1 MPSVLAD
8 VIYCVG
14 IHLCYRCAMDNSEQT
29 TLRLNADD
37 IAVLF
42 DLTHR
47 WEDQGRVSEPADR
60 AEQQALSN
68 LTAVL
73 EPHVP
78 FLFASDYQVRR
89 RAAKERLLPSD

>member
-1 MPSVLAD
+1 
-8 VIYCVG
+8 
-14 IHLCYRCAMDNSEQT
+14 MDNLEET

-37 IAVLF
+37 IAVLCE
-42 DLTHR
+42 LTHR

-78 FLFASDYQVRR
+78 FLFASDYQAQL
-89 RAAKERLLPSD
+89 RAAKERLLPGD